1 MTMTKI
7 TDVKARMLQGGWR
20 DGRISYNDGRALLTY
35 TIADSR
41 GYAVP
46 QTIAV
51 DPESVCLQSPYTD
64 HEGSRLYEHD
74 ILDMGEGF
82 MGELL
87 YSRHLGTW
95 MVAVGGLALAAGGLD
110 MSATAYRGN
119 VFTRPQDLE

>member
-1 MTMTKI
+1 MTMTTI
-7 TDVKARMLQGGWR
+7 TEVKARMLTGGWR
-20 DGRISYNDGRALLTY
+20 CGTITYVGDRALLTY

-41 GYAVP
+41 GYEVP
-46 QTIAV
+46 QTIEV

-64 HEGSRLYEHD
+64 REGSRLYEHD
-74 ILDMGEGF
+74 ILDVGEGL

-87 YSRHLGTW
+87 YSRQHGTW
-95 MVAVGGLALAAGGLD
+95 LVAVGGLALAAGGLD

>member
-20 DGRISYNDGRALLTY
+20 CGRISYNDGRALLTY

-64 HEGSRLYEHD
+64 IDGSRLYEHD
-74 ILDMGEGF
+74 ILDIGDGS

-87 YSRHLGTW
+87 YSRYRDTW
-95 MVAVGGLALAAGGLD
+95 LVSVGGIALGAEALD
-110 MSATAYRGN
+110 MSVTVYCGN
-119 VFTRPQDLE
+119 VFTLTEDLQ